1 MSGCPAR
8 YDAALGYWVVDDP
21 ALAREVLLDPE
32 TFRPDNA
39 VLAHT
44 PLSVKALRVLS
55 GAGFALPPTLAN
67 NAGESHRPIRAAVAR
82 FFSPARVAA
91 VEPLAR
97 ELTSVRVAGAAARL
111 MDGEEVDL
119 VQAIAAEPP
128 ALVLLQLLGLADV
141 DVPSLKAWSLD
152 SLELFWGRPDEDRQ
166 LELAHSAAEFYAWL
180 RTRTAA
186 ARVEPTDDLFGAL
199 VALGLTDEEVCAVG
213 YFLLIAGQE
222 TTTQLIS
229 TTFHHSLTHPST
241 PPPEPSR
248 RCAPA
253 EAVARSAPD
262 EASGHSAPDE
272 ASGRSAPG
280 EVGGRSTP
288 AEAVGRSAPG
298 RAERIVEETLR
309 GASSVPTWRR
319 VTSRP
324 ATVGDVVLPAGAPVL
339 LGLSGHGGP
348 ADLAFGVGIH
358 RCLGAGLARLEAR
371 VALECA
377 QDLLAGVRLTEE
389 PPMIEL
395 LSFRAPKR
403 LLVVTDGN
411 TRDN

>member
-8 YDAALGYWVVDDP
+8 YDEALGYWVVDDP

-55 GAGFALPPTLAN
+55 GVGFALPPTLAN

-97 ELTSVRVAGAAARL
+97 ELTAARVAEATKVVER
-111 MDGEEVDL
+111 DGQVDL
-119 VQAIAAEPP
+119 VQAVAAEPP
-128 ALVLLQLLGLADV
+128 ALVVLDMLGLTEV
-141 DVPSLKAWSLD
+141 DVPALKAWSLD
-152 SLELFWGRPDEDRQ
+152 SLELFWGWPDEDRQ

-180 RTRTAA
+180 RSRTTAA
-186 ARVEPTDDLFGAL
+186 RRAPGDDLFGVL

-229 TTFHHSLTHPST
+229 TTFHHTLL
-241 PPPEPSR
+241 
-248 RCAPA
+248 AGGDPA
-253 EAVARSAPD
+253 AV
-262 EASGHSAPDE
+262 
-272 ASGRSAPG
+272 
-280 EVGGRSTP
+280 
-288 AEAVGRSAPG
+288 
-298 RAERIVEETLR
+298 VEDVLR
-309 GASSVPTWRR
+309 EASSVPTWRR
-319 VTSRP
+319 VTAGP
-324 ATVGDVVLPAGAPVL
+324 AVVGGVELPGGAPVL

-348 ADLAFGVGIH
+348 ADLAFGVGVH
-358 RCLGAGLARLEAR
+358 RCLGAGLARMEAR

-377 QDLLAGVRLTEE
+377 AGLLSAVRLVEV
-389 PPMIEL
+389 PPMIDL

-403 LLVVTDGN
+403 LMADYSPADLH
-411 TRDN
+411 R

>member
-1 MSGCPAR
+1 MTGCPAR
-8 YDAALGYWVVDDP
+8 YDDELGYWVVDDP

-55 GAGFALPPTLAN
+55 GVGFALPPTLAN

-97 ELTSVRVAGAAARL
+97 ELTSLRVAAASARL
-111 MDGEEVDL
+111 AVGEQVDL

-128 ALVLLQLLGLADV
+128 ALVVLHLLGLREV
-141 DVPSLKAWSLD
+141 DVPALKAWSLD

-180 RTRTAA
+180 RARTTAA
-186 ARVEPTDDLFGAL
+186 RETPTDDLFGVL
-199 VALGLTDEEVCAVG
+199 VGLGLTDEEICAVG

-229 TTFHHSLTHPST
+229 TAFHRSLGQMVG
-241 PPPEPSR
+241 
-248 RCAPA
+248 PA
-253 EAVARSAPD
+253 RV
-262 EASGHSAPDE
+262 
-272 ASGRSAPG
+272 
-280 EVGGRSTP
+280 
-288 AEAVGRSAPG
+288 
-298 RAERIVEETLR
+298 VEDVLR
-309 GASSVPTWRR
+309 EASSVPTWRR
-319 VTSRP
+319 VTARP
-324 ATVGDVVLPAGAPVL
+324 TTIGDVDVPARAPVL

-348 ADLAFGVGIH
+348 ADLAFGIGIH

-371 VALECA
+371 VALDCA
-377 QDLLAGVRLTEE
+377 RELLAAVRLVET
-389 PPMIEL
+389 PPMIDL

>member
-8 YDAALGYWVVDDP
+8 YDEALGYWVVDDP

-82 FFSPARVAA
+82 LFSPARVAA

-97 ELTSVRVAGAAARL
+97 ELTSARVSAASARL
-111 MDGEEVDL
+111 AAGEQVDL

-128 ALVLLQLLGLADV
+128 ALVVLQLLGLRDV
-141 DVPSLKAWSLD
+141 DVPALKAWSLD
-152 SLELFWGRPDEDRQ
+152 SLELFWGWPDEDRQ

-180 RTRTAA
+180 RARTTAA
-186 ARVEPTDDLFGAL
+186 RLEPADDLFGVL
-199 VALGLTDEEVCAVG
+199 VTLGLTDEEICAVA

-229 TTFHHSLTHPST
+229 TAFHRSLTQSSA
-241 PPPEPSR
+241 PPDEPSR
-248 RCAPA
+248 R
-253 EAVARSAPD
+253 SAPRD
-262 EASGHSAPDE
+262 SID
-272 ASGRSAPG
+272 
-280 EVGGRSTP
+280 V
-288 AEAVGRSAPG
+288 
-298 RAERIVEETLR
+298 VEETLR

-324 ATVGDVVLPAGAPVL
+324 TAVGDVELPAGAPVL

-348 ADLAFGVGIH
+348 ADLAFGIGVH

-377 QDLLAGVRLTEE
+377 QGLLGGVRLVDE
-389 PPMIEL
+389 PPMIDL

-411 TRDN
+411 TGDN

>member
-1 MSGCPAR
+1 M
-8 YDAALGYWVVDDP
+8 DDP
-21 ALAREVLLDPE
+21 VAVREALLDPG

-97 ELTSVRVAGAAARL
+97 ELTSARVDAARAQL
-111 MDGEEVDL
+111 AYGDQVDL

-128 ALVLLQLLGLADV
+128 ALVVLHLLGLTDV
-141 DVPSLKAWSLD
+141 DVPALKAWSLD
-152 SLELFWGRPDEDRQ
+152 SLELFWGQPDADRQ
-166 LELAHSAAEFYAWL
+166 LELAHSAAEFYSWL
-180 RTRTAA
+180 RARTSAARTAPA
-186 ARVEPTDDLFGAL
+186 DDLFGAL
-199 VALGLTDEEVCAVG
+199 VGLGLTDEEVCAVG

-229 TTFHHSLTHPST
+229 TAFQRLI
-241 PPPEPSR
+241 E
-248 RCAPA
+248 
-253 EAVARSAPD
+253 
-262 EASGHSAPDE
+262 
-272 ASGRSAPG
+272 APG
-280 EVGGRSTP
+280 EPVD
-288 AEAVGRSAPG
+288 A
-298 RAERIVEETLR
+298 VEEVLR
-309 GASSVPTWRR
+309 ESSSVPTWRR
-319 VTSRP
+319 VTACP
-324 ATVGDVVLPAGAPVL
+324 VTVGGAEVPAGAPVL

-348 ADLAFGVGIH
+348 ADLAFGIGVH

-377 QDLLAGVRLTEE
+377 RDLLSGVRLVEE
-389 PPMIEL
+389 PPMIDL

-403 LLVVTDGN
+403 LLVTASEPSD
-411 TRDN
+411 TL

>member
-1 MSGCPAR
+1 VSGCPAR
-8 YDAALGYWVVDDP
+8 YDDVLGYWVVDDP
-21 ALAREVLLDPE
+21 ASVREVLLDPE

-39 VLAHT
+39 VRAHT

-55 GAGFALPPTLAN
+55 GVGFALPPTLAN

-91 VEPLAR
+91 VESLAR
-97 ELTSVRVAGAAARL
+97 ELTAQRVAAASARL
-111 MDGEEVDL
+111 ASGEQVDL
-119 VQAIAAEPP
+119 VRAIAAEPP
-128 ALVLLQLLGLADV
+128 ALVVLHLLGLREV
-141 DVPSLKAWSLD
+141 DVPALKAWSLD
-152 SLELFWGRPDEDRQ
+152 SLELFWGWPDEDRQ

-180 RTRTAA
+180 RRRTTAA
-186 ARVEPTDDLFGAL
+186 RNASTDDLFGVL
-199 VALGLTDEEVCAVG
+199 VALGLTDEEICAVG

-229 TTFHHSLTHPST
+229 TTFHHSLTRLS
-241 PPPEPSR
+241 
-248 RCAPA
+248 APA
-253 EAVARSAPD
+253 D
-262 EASGHSAPDE
+262 EASR
-272 ASGRSAPG
+272 RSAPG
-280 EVGGRSTP
+280 DPVDVV
-288 AEAVGRSAPG
+288 EAV
-298 RAERIVEETLR
+298 LR
-309 GASSVPTWRR
+309 DASSVPTWRR
-319 VTSRP
+319 VTAR
-324 ATVGDVVLPAGAPVL
+324 ATTIGAVEMPGRAPVL

-358 RCLGAGLARLEAR
+358 RCLGAGLARLETR

-377 QDLLAGVRLTEE
+377 QELLGGVRLVEE

>member
-1 MSGCPAR
+1 MTGCPAR
-8 YDAALGYWVVDDP
+8 YDEELGYWVVDDP
-21 ALAREVLLDPE
+21 ALARAVMLDPR

-55 GAGFALPPTLAN
+55 GVGFALPPTLAN

-91 VEPLAR
+91 VEPLTR
-97 ELTSVRVAGAAARL
+97 ELNAVRVAAAAAEL
-111 MDGEEVDL
+111 ADGREVDL

-128 ALVLLQLLGLADV
+128 ALVVLRLLGLTEV
-141 DVPSLKAWSLD
+141 DVPALKAWSLD
-152 SLELFWGRPDEDRQ
+152 SLELFWGWPDEDRQ

-180 RTRTAA
+180 RSRTTAA
-186 ARVEPTDDLFGAL
+186 RQAPGDDLFGAL
-199 VALGLTDEEVCAVG
+199 IGLGLTDEEVCAVG

-229 TTFHHSLTHPST
+229 TAFHRVVGKLGD
-241 PPPEPSR
+241 
-248 RCAPA
+248 PA
-253 EAVARSAPD
+253 E
-262 EASGHSAPDE
+262 
-272 ASGRSAPG
+272 
-280 EVGGRSTP
+280 T
-288 AEAVGRSAPG
+288 
-298 RAERIVEETLR
+298 VEEVLR
-309 GASSVPTWRR
+309 EASSVPTWRR
-319 VTSRP
+319 VAAE
-324 ATVGDVVLPAGAPVL
+324 ATTLGGVEVPAGAPVL

-348 ADLAFGVGIH
+348 ADLAFGIGIH
-358 RCLGAGLARLEAR
+358 RCLGAGLARMEAR

-377 QDLLAGVRLTEE
+377 SELLAGVRPVEE

-403 LLVVTDGN
+403 LRVVTRGN
-411 TRDN
+411 TEDNSRA